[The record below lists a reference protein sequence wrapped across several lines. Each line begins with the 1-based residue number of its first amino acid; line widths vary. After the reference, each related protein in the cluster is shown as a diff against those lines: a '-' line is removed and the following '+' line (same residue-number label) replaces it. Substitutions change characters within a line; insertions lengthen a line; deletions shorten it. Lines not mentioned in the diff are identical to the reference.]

1 MYFLFLL
8 LNKTCIFAWFQKK
21 MSTKPIELYVFSRNQ
36 NYRPIYFCC
45 DYKTWFFSKEVRV
58 IIFRYTAIP
67 IIRIIKTKKMHV
79 CYRLYVVCTENREP
93 SHLIFGRV
101 HIERQIKWEMYR
113 KWYFPM
119 ENKIFSSKI
128 SSFYSRL

>member
-36 NYRPIYFCC
+36 NYIGLFI
-45 DYKTWFFSKEVRV
+45 FVV
-58 IIFRYTAIP
+58 IIRHDFFQRKCYTAIP